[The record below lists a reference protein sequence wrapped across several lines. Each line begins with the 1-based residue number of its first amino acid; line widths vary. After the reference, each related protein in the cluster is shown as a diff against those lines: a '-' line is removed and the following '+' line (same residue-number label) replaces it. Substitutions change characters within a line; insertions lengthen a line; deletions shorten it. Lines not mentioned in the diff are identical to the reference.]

1 MEGELGEEGWHAGGL
16 ATSAKQKISFDM
28 ISFLVFVPRKIAMT
42 STSALDSTPAGAAAR
57 LKRKRGGVA
66 APSVNITAAAAGTQH
81 ASGSWVGSCPGLFV
95 GLLGL
100 LGGCCGLAGLCC
112 WWA

>member
-1 MEGELGEEGWHAGGL
+1 
-16 ATSAKQKISFDM
+16 M

-66 APSVNITAAAAGTQH
+66 TPSVNITAAAADTQH
-81 ASGSWVGSCPGLFV
+81 ASGSWVGSCHGLMV
-95 GLLGL
+95 GL
-100 LGGCCGLAGLCC
+100 LGGCCGVAGGLLWACCPVLLVGLVVALVQNKSAEKKLALRL
-112 WWA
+112 